1 MALATYVRA
10 RSALLGVAVI
20 VAAVAFAGGP
30 VVAAKTTL
38 TVYTAVEADDL
49 KKYAARFNED
59 HPDLEIKWVRDST
72 GVITAKLLAEK
83 ANPQADVIWGL
94 AATSLLVLK
103 PEGMLVPYAPKGLE
117 RLDTQFRDK
126 DNPPAWVG
134 MDAWV
139 AALCFN
145 TVEAQKKNLPKPAS
159 WKDLIKP
166 VYKGTIVMP
175 NPASSGT
182 GFLDVTSWIQLF
194 GEAEG
199 WKYMDALHQNIG
211 VYTHSGSKPCTMA
224 GAGEYPIGISF
235 EFRAARQKNQGAPI
249 DIVIPSEGSGD
260 AEGRAYLRIERL
272 TKQFGAFTA
281 LADISLEIHEGEF
294 VCFLGPSGCGKTT
307 LLRAIAGLEIQTSGR
322 IEQAGRDI
330 SALPPSKRDFGIVFQ
345 SYALFPNL
353 TAAANVAYGLE
364 NTRAPKVQVAARVRE
379 LLDMIGM
386 GEQGGKYP
394 AQLSGG
400 QQQRVALA

>member
-1 MALATYVRA
+1 MAHRTLVGF
-10 RSALLGVAVI
+10 RSAALGVA
-20 VAAVAFAGGP
+20 AVLVVGLAGSAG
-30 VVAAKTTL
+30 AKTTL

-59 HPDLEIKWVRDST
+59 HPDIEIKWVRDST

-103 PEGMLVPYAPKGLE
+103 PEGLLLPYAPKGLDK
-117 RLDTQFRDK
+117 LDTQFRDK
-126 DNPPAWVG
+126 DNPPTWVG

-159 WKDLIKP
+159 WKDLTKP
-166 VYKGTIVMP
+166 VYKGTVVMP

-182 GFLDVTSWIQLF
+182 GFLDVTSWLQLF

-224 GAGEYPIGISF
+224 GAGEYPIGVSF
-235 EFRAARQKNQGAPI
+235 EFRAARQKKQGAPI
-249 DIVIPSEGSGD
+249 DIVFPSEGSGWD
-260 AEGRAYLRIERL
+260 MEATAIVKG
-272 TKQFGAFTA
+272 TKN
-281 LADISLEIHEGEF
+281 LEAA
-294 VCFLGPSGCGKTT
+294 KT
-307 LLRAIAGLEIQTSGR
+307 LLDWSVGEKAMKLYNEGYAVVAVSKMSKAVEFLPDNMLQHMIKNDFEWAALNRAKILAEW
-322 IEQAGRDI
+322 E
-330 SALPPSKRDFGIVFQ
+330 KR
-345 SYALFPNL
+345 
-353 TAAANVAYGLE
+353 YGAKSE
-364 NTRAPKVQVAARVRE
+364 PK
-379 LLDMIGM
+379 
-386 GEQGGKYP
+386 K
-394 AQLSGG
+394 
-400 QQQRVALA
+400 

>member
-1 MALATYVRA
+1 MAHRTLVGF
-10 RSALLGVAVI
+10 RSAALGVA
-20 VAAVAFAGGP
+20 AVLVVGLAGSAG
-30 VVAAKTTL
+30 AKTTL

-59 HPDLEIKWVRDST
+59 HPDIEIKWVRDST

-103 PEGMLVPYAPKGLE
+103 PEGLLLPYAPKGLDK
-117 RLDTQFRDK
+117 LDTQFRDK
-126 DNPPAWVG
+126 DNPPTWVG

-159 WKDLIKP
+159 WKDLTKP
-166 VYKGTIVMP
+166 VYKGTVVMP

-182 GFLDVTSWIQLF
+182 GFLDVTSWLQLF

-224 GAGEYPIGISF
+224 GAGEYPIGVSF
-235 EFRAARQKNQGAPI
+235 EFRAARQKKQGAPI
-249 DIVIPSEGSGD
+249 DIVFPSEGSGWD
-260 AEGRAYLRIERL
+260 MEATAIVKG
-272 TKQFGAFTA
+272 TKN
-281 LADISLEIHEGEF
+281 LEAA
-294 VCFLGPSGCGKTT
+294 KT
-307 LLRAIAGLEIQTSGR
+307 LLDWSVGEKAMKLYNEGYAVVAISKMSKTVEFLPDNMLQHMIKNDFEWAALNRAKILAEW
-322 IEQAGRDI
+322 E
-330 SALPPSKRDFGIVFQ
+330 KR
-345 SYALFPNL
+345 
-353 TAAANVAYGLE
+353 YGAKSE
-364 NTRAPKVQVAARVRE
+364 PK
-379 LLDMIGM
+379 
-386 GEQGGKYP
+386 K
-394 AQLSGG
+394 
-400 QQQRVALA
+400 